1 MALSFYSNAQE
12 YKLEEKSVT
21 GIFEANGKTKAE
33 LFSAINKWIS
43 VNYNSEK
50 TVVQLSDTEGGNI
63 IIKGITEGK
72 YNLKPFRP
80 KFKRDKYK
88 IVKFNHLDE
97 VNFCKIFKYNFKN
110 TLGIIN
116 KAYMYPLNLKHYY
129 QIYISNHYNI
139 GTTIAQIKYYLETE
153 GVGFLKDNSKTSYLM
168 GAIAKNFIKKKL
180 ILSTVNSSLEIRKFL
195 YILVSLNI
203 NLILFVK
210 EVIKQLLHNKLH
222 TTIKLQIIENTNS
235 LSKDI
240 LDSNKEVIIVETF
253 FYNLI
258 NIIYSPITEKKYI

>member
-88 IVKFNHLDE
+88 IVKFNHLIELNIED
-97 VNFCKIFKYNFKN
+97 NKLKIIYKITNLANIKHPKAQTECVKN
-110 TLGIIN
+110 TLNCIN
-116 KAYMYPLNLKHYY
+116 FN
-129 QIYISNHYNI
+129 
-139 GTTIAQIKYYLETE
+139 
-153 GVGFLKDNSKTSYLM
+153 GVDDNSIVTYNEFLEP
-168 GAIAKNFIKKKL
+168 IL
-180 ILSTVNSSLEIRKFL
+180 IRA
-195 YILVSLNI
+195 YIGKEKRNI
-203 NLILFVK
+203 YK
-210 EVIKQLLHNKLH
+210 
-222 TTIKLQIIENTNS
+222 S
-235 LSKDI
+235 LSKPMFEE
-240 LDSNKEVIIVETF
+240 LNS
-253 FYNLI
+253 NLI
-258 NIIYSPITEKKYI
+258 SNIKATMESIAKLTTVTSDSWQK